1 MLNYLKLYLSI
12 LHLSSSNN
20 NKFEQEIEVKGHL
33 IDSMILTSIFDN
45 IMDLKGEFRVMEFT
59 VGKNKTD
66 PSYARLIVEGKDK
79 KHLNQLL
86 ESIYRAGAQPIY
98 TQNVLLEPAPN
109 DMVMPDLFYSTTNK
123 PTQIFYDGV
132 WIDVKNI
139 MMDKCIVVDTYNKT
153 AECKMIRDIKK

>member
-1 MLNYLKLYLSI
+1 M
-12 LHLSSSNN
+12 SSLDNN
-20 NKFEQEIEVKGHL
+20 NNNTFKQEIEVKGHL

-45 IMDLKGEFRVMEFT
+45 IMDLKGEFRVLEFT

-79 KHLNQLL
+79 KHLDQIL
-86 ESIYRAGAQPIY
+86 ESIYRAGAQPIF
-98 TQNVLLEPAPN
+98 TENVLLEPAPN
-109 DMVMPDLFYSTTNK
+109 NMVMPDLFYSTTNK

-139 MMDKCIVVDTYNKT
+139 MMDKCIVVDTY
-153 AECKMIRDIKK
+153 IKQLSVK